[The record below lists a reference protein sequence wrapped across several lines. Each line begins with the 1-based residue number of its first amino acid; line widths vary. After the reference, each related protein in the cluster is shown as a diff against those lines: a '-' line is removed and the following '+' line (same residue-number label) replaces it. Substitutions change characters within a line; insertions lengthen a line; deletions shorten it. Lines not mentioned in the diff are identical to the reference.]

1 MRSIDLDSDHYRRSG
16 RPDARVGNTRP
27 TTCREHLPFHRSPPT
42 CPIRIDRGVSISV
55 SIPTSHDHMITC
67 LVTKDHSGKQLRSR
81 HAASGNWPH
90 AIKGLRAGPHLDY
103 LLTVTPGGNTMRTL
117 VVASRKGGAGKTT
130 ISGHIAVEAERRG
143 AGPVAI
149 VDLDPMGSLAAWW
162 NERKADTPVCAGV
175 GEGGL
180 GGTLQRLERSG
191 IRLTVIDTPPF
202 ATTEIASIVRAASL
216 VLVPVVPSPHDLR
229 AIGETIELV
238 ETERK
243 PMIFVVNNASTNGRL
258 TIQAVTALSQ
268 HGTVAPSVIHARQD
282 FRSTMIKGRTA
293 GEVFPNGKS
302 AAEISELWSY
312 LETRLNKEAQY
323 GAAA

>member
-1 MRSIDLDSDHYRRSG
+1 M
-16 RPDARVGNTRP
+16 
-27 TTCREHLPFHRSPPT
+27 
-42 CPIRIDRGVSISV
+42 
-55 SIPTSHDHMITC
+55 
-67 LVTKDHSGKQLRSR
+67 R
-81 HAASGNWPH
+81 HATPDNLPPY
-90 AIKGLRAGPHLDY
+90 IKGLPANPHLDY
-103 LLTVTPGGNTMRTL
+103 LLAVAQRSNRVKTL

-149 VDLDPMGSLAAWW
+149 LDLDPMGSLAAWW

-180 GGTLQRLERSG
+180 AETLAQLERSG

-202 ATTEIASIVRAASL
+202 ATAEIASIVRTASL
-216 VLVPVVPSPHDLR
+216 VMVPVVPSPHDLR

-238 ETERK
+238 EAERR
-243 PMIFVVNNASTNGRL
+243 PMVFVVNNASTNGRL

-293 GEVFPNGKS
+293 GEVFPSSKS
-302 AAEISELWSY
+302 AAEISELWGY

>member
-1 MRSIDLDSDHYRRSG
+1 
-16 RPDARVGNTRP
+16 
-27 TTCREHLPFHRSPPT
+27 
-42 CPIRIDRGVSISV
+42 
-55 SIPTSHDHMITC
+55 MITC
-67 LVTKDHSGKQLRSR
+67 LVTRDRLRKQTRSR
-81 HAASGNWPH
+81 HAASGNWPR
-90 AIKGLRAGPHLDY
+90 AIKGLQACPHLDY
-103 LLTVTPGGNTMRTL
+103 LLTVTPGSNTMRTL
-117 VVASRKGGAGKTT
+117 VIASRKGGAGKTT

-162 NERKADTPVCAGV
+162 NERNADTPVCAGV

-180 GGTLQRLERSG
+180 AGTLQRLERSG

-216 VLVPVVPSPHDLR
+216 VMVPVVPSPHDLR

-238 ETERK
+238 ETERR
-243 PMIFVVNNASTNGRL
+243 PMVFVVNNASTNGRL
-258 TIQAVTALSQ
+258 TVQAVTALSQ